1 MDKGTKEDPVTLEDL
16 RPIAEAGRE
25 TISYIRLN
33 NNIPVIM
40 VYYHTPSAYTT
51 FITNKFPKEPET
63 NLPLN
68 PGFKTRI
75 DLYYTALSSLSPEQL
90 LLSTRR
96 ETPEQ
101 QAQDDQVKR
110 DMFGRYLRG
119 EGTLVE
125 RLILQI
131 SLFIDDA
138 NVVQSYTRAEANALL
153 ETAQIGQWLLRKS
166 SHHDTDLITN
176 RVVSMRC
183 TRYFTNPEENDET
196 KRNYT
201 NTKHYLI
208 THIKGYGYQ
217 TSPRFPTRALLG
229 MPSHPEFNENPQDS
243 IIATFDAPIPIPI
256 GNTVYPCF
264 IDTLETIFRTNTEI
278 VRGQLIG
285 FSA

>member
-1 MDKGTKEDPVTLEDL
+1 MSETYAVRHKEQMDKGTKEDPVTMEDL

-25 TISYIRLN
+25 TISYLRLN

-51 FITNKFPKEPET
+51 FITNKFLKEPET

-68 PGFKTRI
+68 PGFKARI
-75 DLYYTALSSLSPEQL
+75 DLYYTALSSLSPKQL
-90 LLSTRR
+90 LLSIRR
-96 ETPEQ
+96 ETPEL

-138 NVVQSYTRAEANALL
+138 NVVHSYTRAEANALL

-166 SHHDTDLITN
+166 SYPDTELITN
-176 RVVSMRC
+176 RAVSMK
-183 TRYFTNPEENDET
+183 TST
-196 KRNYT
+196 KIN
-201 NTKHYLI
+201 HYLI
-208 THIKGYGYQ
+208 THIKGYGY
-217 TSPRFPTRALLG
+217 TASPKFPTRQQLG
-229 MPSHPEFNENPQDS
+229 LPVRPELNETPDD
-243 IIATFDAPIPIPI
+243 IVVATLGSQIPIPI
-256 GNTVYPCF
+256 GKEVYSCF
-264 IDTLETIFRTNTEI
+264 ISALESIFLSSDEF
-278 VRGQLIG
+278 VRAQLIG
-285 FSA
+285 LGV

>member
-1 MDKGTKEDPVTLEDL
+1 MSETYAIRHKEQMDKGTKEDPVTMEDL

-25 TISYIRLN
+25 TISYLRLN
-33 NNIPVIM
+33 NKFPVIM

-68 PGFKTRI
+68 PGFKARI

-90 LLSTRR
+90 LLSIRR

-119 EGTLVE
+119 EGTPVE

-166 SHHDTDLITN
+166 SYPDTDLITN
-176 RVVSMRC
+176 RVVSMKSAAQI
-183 TRYFTNPEENDET
+183 N
-196 KRNYT
+196 
-201 NTKHYLI
+201 HYLI
-208 THIKGYGYQ
+208 THIKGYGYMV
-217 TSPRFPTRALLG
+217 SPKFPTRQQLG
-229 MPSHPEFNENPQDS
+229 IPVCPELNETPEDAVV
-243 IIATFDAPIPIPI
+243 ATFGSQIPIPI
-256 GNTVYPCF
+256 GKHVHSCF
-264 IDTLETIFRTNTEI
+264 ISALESIFLTSSEF
-278 VRGQLIG
+278 VRAQLIG
-285 FSA
+285 IGV